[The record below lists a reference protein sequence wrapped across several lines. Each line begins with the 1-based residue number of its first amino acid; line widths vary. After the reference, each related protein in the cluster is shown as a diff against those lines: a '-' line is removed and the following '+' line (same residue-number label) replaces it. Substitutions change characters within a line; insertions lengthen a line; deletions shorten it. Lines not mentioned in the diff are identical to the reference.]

1 MGIIAYTP
9 QQKLRLLI
17 MDGDPVD
24 TTVPRMFTD
33 DQLETFLSYNSGDQ
47 YATALYCI
55 DRMIMYYS
63 KRFDYKQGET
73 QVVWSQVVKQ
83 LQEQK
88 KAVKVEME
96 EEASNG
102 GMVMA
107 ETEVSGFDNASAQT
121 IFTRTEK
128 YIKREI

>member
-1 MGIIAYTP
+1 MGVISYSEV
-9 QQKLRLLI
+9 QKLRLMI

-88 KAVKVEME
+88 KAIKAEME
-96 EEASNG
+96 ETASNG

-107 ETEVSGFDNASAQT
+107 ETEVDGFEDASNQT
-121 IFTRTEK
+121 IFERTQK